1 MNKFIKSTLILI
13 FGGFITKILGMV
25 IKIVMTRYIGIEGI
39 SLYMLIMPTFSLFIG
54 LCQFGMPIAVTKIV
68 SENKSNNK
76 NIILISIILSLIIDI
91 ILMLIIIIC
100 SKFISIN
107 LLNDYRTYY
116 PLLAISLTLPFI
128 SISSIIRSYF
138 FGKQKVLPHVLSNI
152 IEDIVR
158 LIIIIIGVPIFL
170 TKGIIFT
177 VCFLVLSN
185 IISELVSIF
194 VLYLFLPKKININK
208 NDFNFKNIKKITN
221 ISLPTVST
229 RLIGNIGYF
238 FEPIIITNVLLYIGY
253 SNNFIVKEYGIISGY
268 VIPLLTLPSFFMNA
282 ISSTLLPVIS
292 NDITRG
298 NKINKRIKQGIIF
311 SLLIGIPCTIIF
323 IVFPKQLL
331 CFIYNTNLGSNYI
344 RFLAPIFLLLYI
356 QGPLTSVLQA
366 VGLSK
371 KAMMGSLI
379 GILIRTTLLFI
390 LSLLKIGL
398 WSLIIAI
405 AFNIIYTTIHH
416 IIVLKKEGLFC

>member
-13 FGGFITKILGMV
+13 IGGFITKILGMV
-25 IKIVMTRYIGIEGI
+25 IRIIMTRYIGIDGI
-39 SLYMLIMPTFSLFIG
+39 GLYMLIMPTFSLFIG
-54 LCQFGMPIAVTKIV
+54 LCQFGLPIAVTKIV

-76 NIILISIILSLIIDI
+76 NIVLISIILSLIVDI
-91 ILMLIIIIC
+91 LLILIIIIC
-100 SKFISIN
+100 SKFISTN

-116 PLLAISLTLPFI
+116 PLISISIVLPFI

-170 TKGIIFT
+170 TKGIIYT

-194 VLYLFLPKKININK
+194 ILYLFLPNKISINK
-208 NDFNFKNIKKITN
+208 NDFDFKNIKKITN

-253 SNNFIVKEYGIISGY
+253 SNDFIIKEYGIISGY
-268 VIPLLTLPSFFMNA
+268 VIPLLTIPSFFTNS
-282 ISSTLLPVIS
+282 ISSSLLPVVS
-292 NDITRG
+292 DDLSRG
-298 NKINKRIKQGIIF
+298 NKINKRIKQGLIF
-311 SLLIGIPCTIIF
+311 SLLIGIPFTIVLIIF
-323 IVFPKQLL
+323 PKELL
-331 CFIYNTNLGSNYI
+331 SLIYNTNLGIEYI

-366 VGLSK
+366 MNLSK

-379 GILIRTTLLFI
+379 GILIRTIILFI
-390 LSLLKIGL
+390 LSLFKIGL

-405 AFNIIYTTIHH
+405 TCNILYTTIHH
-416 IIVLKKEGLFC
+416 IIVLKKQLNF

>member
-13 FGGFITKILGMV
+13 LGGFITKILGM
-25 IKIVMTRYIGIEGI
+25 IIRIIITRYIGIEGT

-54 LCQFGMPIAVTKIV
+54 LCQFGLPIAVTKIV

-76 NIILISIILSLIIDI
+76 NIILTSIIISLLIDI
-91 ILMLIIIIC
+91 FLIIIIVIC
-100 SKFISIN
+100 SRFISIN

-116 PLLAISLTLPFI
+116 PLLSIGITLPFI
-128 SISSIIRSYF
+128 SISSIIRAYF
-138 FGKQKVLPHVLSNI
+138 FGKQRMLPHVISNI
-152 IEDIVR
+152 VEDIIR
-158 LIIIIIGVPIFL
+158 LIIIVIGIPVFL
-170 TKGIIFT
+170 TKGIIYT

-185 IISELVSIF
+185 IISELSSIF
-194 VLYLFLPKKININK
+194 ILYLFLPNKISINK
-208 NDFNFKNIKKITN
+208 NDFNFKSIKKITN

-229 RLIGNIGYF
+229 RLIGSIGYF
-238 FEPIIITNVLLYIGY
+238 FEPIIVTNTLLYIGY
-253 SNNFIVKEYGIISGY
+253 SNNFIIKEYGIISGY
-268 VIPLLTLPSFFMNA
+268 VIPLLTIPSFFTNA
-282 ISSTLLPVIS
+282 ISSSLLPVIT
-292 NDITRG
+292 DDYTRG
-298 NKINKRIKQGIIF
+298 IKINKRIKQALIF
-311 SLLIGIPCTIIF
+311 SLIIGIPSTIIL

-331 CFIYNTNLGSNYI
+331 SLIYNTNLGVNYI
-344 RFLAPIFLLLYI
+344 RILAPIFLLLYI

-366 VGLSK
+366 INLSK

-405 AFNIIYTTIHH
+405 GSNVLYTTIHH
-416 IIVLKKEGLFC
+416 IICIKKAYK